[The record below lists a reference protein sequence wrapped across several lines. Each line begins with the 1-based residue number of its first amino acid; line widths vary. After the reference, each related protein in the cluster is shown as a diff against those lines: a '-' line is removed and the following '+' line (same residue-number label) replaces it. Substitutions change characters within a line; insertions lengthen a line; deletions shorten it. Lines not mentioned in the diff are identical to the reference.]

1 MTQIQQHRTITRKTA
16 IALMVL
22 VGVTCALAVWF
33 GLVWVELYADQMS
46 RLVDSDPEQARARM
60 RRDAKLIAIAAGV
73 SISALGLFLFSY
85 GLRSLRAQSMP
96 PERSWLVEG
105 QRVWTGPAAVFRAKL
120 LLIASAVICLL
131 GIAAGAML
139 WHLPGTLL
147 NDDRYASP
155 GVCRVAWECLLRP
168 DVAGFRMRLR

>member
-1 MTQIQQHRTITRKTA
+1 MTQFQQHRTITRKTA

-22 VGVTCALAVWF
+22 VVATCALAVWF

-60 RRDAKLIAIAAGV
+60 LRDAKLIAVVTGV
-73 SISALGLFLFSY
+73 SISALALFLFSY

-96 PERSWLVEG
+96 PGRSWVVEG
-105 QRVWTGPAAVFRAKL
+105 QRTWTGPAAVFRAKL

-139 WHLPGTLL
+139 WHLPGALSADRPPLTAPVCAGCSSKPLFLL
-147 NDDRYASP
+147 DSASRE
-155 GVCRVAWECLLRP
+155 GR
-168 DVAGFRMRLR
+168 